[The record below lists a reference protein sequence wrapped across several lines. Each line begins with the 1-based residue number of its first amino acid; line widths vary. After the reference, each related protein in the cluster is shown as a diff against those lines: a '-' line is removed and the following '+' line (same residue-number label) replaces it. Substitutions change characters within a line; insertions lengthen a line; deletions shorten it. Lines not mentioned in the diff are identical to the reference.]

1 MAKRTITLRRQSQ
14 PTRHTVTDAAIIA
27 NRMAQCGREEILKEI
42 VVGWFE
48 QERQIQRAQAHAC
61 LCLPGGAGCRKSAR
75 LPRT

>member
-27 NRMAQCGREEILKEI
+27 NRMAQCGHEEILKEI

-48 QERQIQRAQAHAC
+48 QERQV
-61 LCLPGGAGCRKSAR
+61 
-75 LPRT
+75 